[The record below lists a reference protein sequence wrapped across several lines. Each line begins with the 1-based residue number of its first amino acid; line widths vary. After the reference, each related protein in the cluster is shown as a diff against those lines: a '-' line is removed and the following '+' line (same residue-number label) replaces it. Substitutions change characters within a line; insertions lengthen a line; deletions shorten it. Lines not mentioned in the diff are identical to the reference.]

1 MTQPPPPEPGPAE
14 EPARDSGLPGG
25 SVPGGARDPR
35 LAGFAD
41 DGPGDTCPPS
51 AALAAVV
58 EALSGPEQRCQ
69 DATDEELIGLLGRWD
84 SLESWAAAGKLGVVR
99 ELIRRRARPGPG
111 GRLAVHGDLPGQW
124 HEGLEHEV
132 SAALGLSIRG
142 ADKLTCFAWDL
153 GARLPGIAAALAAGT
168 ISEWK
173 ARLISDQL
181 AVLDDQQ
188 AAEAEKLILDQIA
201 GQPPGVVGNIAA
213 AAVCTVDPDGAAKRR
228 EHQEREEARV
238 RFWRAN
244 GGACAL
250 AAYGLP
256 TDAALAANGA
266 IEDRAQRYKKFKVRP
281 DARLDQLRVLAFLD
295 LLNGITLEARLAQ
308 AHADAAAASRDG
320 TTAGGQD
327 APAGGENPAAADP
340 GAPDEDRDAY
350 DWDAYFG
357 DHGDP
362 DDDRPGN
369 GINDPGDDVPAD
381 SGSDHSE
388 PDASDPDGL
397 GGGGAPGGGAPGDGD
412 RGASRGADPAGDA
425 GPGVPDDDWFRDS
438 SEPGDNRPGEPSSGS
453 GEPAAR
459 PHSPDGDTADG
470 GTSGGPAAAPALP
483 SLAARANLTF
493 PLTTLLQMGERPG
506 AGHGL
511 GPLDPALVRDLAAT
525 AAANPDSQ
533 WCLTITNDEGQA
545 VAHGCARPARTKKP
559 DSTAA
564 SRDGPPGDTPWALT
578 PTGEP
583 GPPGGYGTWTLTLPG
598 GRHLIVKLLAVP
610 VTDCDHQH
618 ESHGYQPS
626 DTLRHLVQIRD
637 GTCTFPTCTTHAR
650 ESDFEHAIPY
660 HQGGK
665 TCACNGGAR
674 SRRCHHVKQSDGWTV
689 TQPRPGWHQWT
700 TPSGRTYTQGPMRYP
715 T

>member
-1 MTQPPPPEPGPAE
+1 MTQPPPPEPGPAD

-25 SVPGGARDPR
+25 SAPGGARDPR
-35 LAGFAD
+35 LAGFAE
-41 DGPGDTCPPS
+41 DGPFDTCPPS

-58 EALSGPEQRCQ
+58 EELSGPEQRCQ

-111 GRLAVHGDLPGQW
+111 GLLPRHRDLPDQW

-153 GARLPGIAAALAAGT
+153 GARLPGIGAALAAGT

-181 AVLDDQQ
+181 AVLDDEQ
-188 AAEAEKLILDQIA
+188 AAEAEKLILDQVA
-201 GQPPGVVGNIAA
+201 GQPPGVVGDIAA

-256 TDAALAANGA
+256 TDAALAANSA
-266 IEDRAQRYKKFKVRP
+266 IEDRAQRYKRLKVRP

-295 LLNGITLEARLAQ
+295 LLNGITLETRLAQ
-308 AHADAAAASRDG
+308 AHADTDAAPRDG
-320 TTAGGQD
+320 TADGGAAAEPGPAGPGPGG
-327 APAGGENPAAADP
+327 APADGEDQAAADS
-340 GAPDEDRDAY
+340 GAAGEDLDAY

-357 DHGDP
+357 DRDRP
-362 DDDRPGN
+362 DDGWPGN
-369 GINDPGDDVPAD
+369 DMKDPGEPGEGVPGD
-381 SGSDHSE
+381 SGSDGGE
-388 PDASDPDGL
+388 PAARNPGSAAASD
-397 GGGGAPGGGAPGDGD
+397 APGGG
-412 RGASRGADPAGDA
+412 DPAQTP
-425 GPGVPDDDWFRDS
+425 GPGVPDDDWFRDNS
-438 SEPGDNRPGEPSSGS
+438 
-453 GEPAAR
+453 EPAAG
-459 PHSPDGDTADG
+459 PQSPGTDAADGDDDTR
-470 GTSGGPAAAPALP
+470 GGPTAAPAVP
-483 SLAARANLTF
+483 PLAARANLTF

-525 AAANPDSQ
+525 AANNPDSQ
-533 WCLTITNDEGQA
+533 WCLTITNDEGEA
-545 VAHGCARPARTKKP
+545 VAHGCARPARTKKTSP
-559 DSTAA
+559 PPA
-564 SRDGPPGDTPWALT
+564 SRDGPPGDTGWALT
-578 PTGEP
+578 RRGEP

-598 GRHLIVKLLAVP
+598 GRQLTVKLMAVP

-637 GTCTFPTCTTHAR
+637 GTCTFPTCSTHAR
-650 ESDFEHAIPY
+650 ESDFEHAVPY
-660 HQGGK
+660 DQGGR

-674 SRRCHHVKQSDGWTV
+674 SRRCHHVKQSDGWSV
-689 TQPRPGWHQWT
+689 TQPRPGWHEWK
-700 TPSGRTYTQGPMRYP
+700 TPSGRTYTRGPMRYP
-715 T
+715 I

>member
-14 EPARDSGLPGG
+14 EPARDPGLTGG
-25 SVPGGARDPR
+25 TRDPR
-35 LAGFAD
+35 LAGFAE
-41 DGPGDTCPPS
+41 DGPFDTCPPS

-58 EALSGPEQRCQ
+58 EALSGPEQRCP
-69 DATDEELIGLLGRWD
+69 DATDEELLGLLGRWD

-99 ELIRRRARPGPG
+99 ELIRRRARPG
-111 GRLAVHGDLPGQW
+111 GRLPRHGDLPGQW

-132 SAALGLSIRG
+132 SPALGLSIRG

-153 GARLPGIAAALAAGT
+153 GARLPGIGAALAAGT

-173 ARLISDQL
+173 ARLISNEL

-188 AAEAEKLILDQIA
+188 AAEAEKLILDQIP
-201 GQPPGVVGNIAA
+201 GQPPGVVGDIAA
-213 AAVCTVDPDGAAKRR
+213 TAVCTVDPDGAAKRR
-228 EHQEREEARV
+228 EHAEREEARV

-295 LLNGITLEARLAQ
+295 LLNGITVEARLAQ

-320 TTAGGQD
+320 TAADGGQD
-327 APAGGENPAAADP
+327 APAGGENPAAADS
-340 GAPDEDRDAY
+340 GAPDEDLDAC

-357 DHGDP
+357 DHGD
-362 DDDRPGN
+362 DRPG
-369 GINDPGDDVPAD
+369 GDASDSGGPGDGPDD
-381 SGSDHSE
+381 SGSDHSQ
-388 PDASDPDGL
+388 PAASDPAG
-397 GGGGAPGGGAPGDGD
+397 PGGGD
-412 RGASRGADPAGDA
+412 RDASRGADPAGDA

-438 SEPGDNRPGEPSSGS
+438 SEPDARPGNHVSDAPGARPPGS
-453 GEPAAR
+453 GTDAA
-459 PHSPDGDTADG
+459 DGDT
-470 GTSGGPAAAPALP
+470 SGGSAAAPAVP

-511 GPLDPALVRDLAAT
+511 GPLDPALVRDLAA
-525 AAANPDSQ
+525 AAATNPDSQ

-545 VAHGCARPARTKKP
+545 VAHGCAKPARTKNTSP
-559 DSTAA
+559 PPA
-564 SRDGPPGDTPWALT
+564 SRDGPPPGTGWALT
-578 PTGEP
+578 RRGEP

-598 GRHLIVKLLAVP
+598 GRDLVIKLLAVP
-610 VTDCDHQH
+610 VNDCDHQH

-637 GTCTFPTCTTHAR
+637 GTCTFPTCSTHAR
-650 ESDFEHAIPY
+650 ESDFEHAVPY
-660 HQGGK
+660 DQGGR

-674 SRRCHHVKQSDGWTV
+674 SRRCHHVKQSEGWSV

-700 TPSGRTYTQGPMRYP
+700 TPSGRTYTRGPMRYP
-715 T
+715 F